1 MPEVKTPEMGT
12 PVWMDLM
19 TPDLEKAR
27 AFYGP
32 LLGWS
37 FVVGTQDTHFYTM
50 CQVNGLNAAGMGQKP
65 PDLAAPSAWTLYFGV
80 EDIDA
85 TAALV
90 QKHGGQVGMGPMDVF
105 DQGRLAI
112 CTDPTGAHFGL
123 WQPLEHRGAQLEHE
137 PGAMTWREVNTRD
150 AAKAIA
156 FYSALFGFEAKKL
169 EGMGDMQYW
178 TLHKGKTAVGGVLQ
192 MGESWPAE
200 VPAHWL
206 SYFAVADADV
216 AVRQVT
222 ELGGKVLQPPEDSPY
237 GRLAV
242 VADPAGATFVVIKLS
257 ETSPEM

>member
-1 MPEVKTPEMGT
+1 MPEIKTPEMGT

-37 FVVGTQDTHFYTM
+37 FDVGTKDTHFYTM
-50 CQVNGLNAAGMGQKP
+50 CKVNGLNAAGMGQLP
-65 PDLAAPSAWTLYFGV
+65 PGMDVPPAWTCYFGV

-85 TAALV
+85 MAESV
-90 QKHGGQVGMGPMDVF
+90 RKHGGQVGMGPMDVF

-112 CTDPTGAHFGL
+112 CSDPTGAHFGL
-123 WQPLEHRGAQLEHE
+123 WQSLKHPGAQVEHE

-150 AAKAIA
+150 AAKALA
-156 FYSALFGFEAKKL
+156 FYAAVFGFESKKL

-192 MGESWPAE
+192 MDANWPAE
-200 VPAHWL
+200 TPAHWMN
-206 SYFAVADADV
+206 YFAVADADV
-216 AVRQVT
+216 AVKQVT
-222 ELGGKVLQPPEDSPY
+222 EMGGKVLQPPEDSPY

-242 VADPAGATFVVIKLS
+242 VEDPSGAPFVVIHLS